1 MVRGQ
6 PALQQWAKESLPA
19 DCARGGGRAFANADG
34 VPLIVIHS
42 TEDETE
48 QAEVEVVGLAAIATE
63 CSDKYTNPEA
73 AAWATLKPGVG
84 RAAAVP
90 RGATARGVVIVH
102 WCNGSLR

>member
-1 MVRGQ
+1 MQ
-6 PALQQWAKESLPA
+6 T
-19 DCARGGGRAFANADG
+19 ARGGGGGSAFANADG

-48 QAEVEVVGLAAIATE
+48 PAEVELVGLAAIATE